1 MLLKNILKL
10 FNISHFAS
18 IDRVD
23 LVWSIIWRILS
34 CYYVCYVVN
43 NESLVLATK
52 RSCTVYSWLF
62 PLGAQWSGELVTVLS
77 YLRSSLLCCGTVHF
91 VTISLHFCGRKF
103 LRLLRISV
111 PRIQGSR
118 VDTRTI
124 GEPSWWG
131 GKTHPDWWHRIQ
143 TLSLLTDIPP
153 TALCWWVTRECLLW
167 GGGVRPGSHTDHSR
181 DTARCLYSIL
191 YTET

>member
-1 MLLKNILKL
+1 MEGLFPSIMHIAANIKGLVC
-10 FNISHFAS
+10 SW
-18 IDRVD
+18 
-23 LVWSIIWRILS
+23 LVWL
-34 CYYVCYVVN
+34 N
-43 NESLVLATK
+43 TESWQML
-52 RSCTVYSWLF
+52 
-62 PLGAQWSGELVTVLS
+62 
-77 YLRSSLLCCGTVHF
+77 SLLDEPSDQESWWLYYLLIWGHHCCGTVLC